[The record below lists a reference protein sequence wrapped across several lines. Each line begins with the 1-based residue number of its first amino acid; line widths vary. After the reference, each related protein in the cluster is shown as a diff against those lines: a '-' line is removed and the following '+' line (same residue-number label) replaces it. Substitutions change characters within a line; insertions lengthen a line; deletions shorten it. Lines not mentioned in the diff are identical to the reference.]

1 MRNGPTCLDRLS
13 SFISEVLPARI
24 WAVRADG
31 CHGHPVFGRQALDGV
46 GVGKLHTSCVLLRA
60 CTRTGQVRMV
70 KQPQGCAYEDGNSVQ
85 TAEATSVM
93 IVQAWSEAIG
103 S

>member
-1 MRNGPTCLDRLS
+1 M
-13 SFISEVLPARI
+13 
-24 WAVRADG
+24 RADG
-31 CHGHPVFGRQALDGV
+31 CPGRPVFGRQALDGG
-46 GVGKLHTSCVLLRA
+46 GVGQLHTSCVLLRA

-70 KQPQGCAYEDGNSVQ
+70 KQPQGCTYEVGNSVQ
-85 TAEATSVM
+85 TTEATSVM